1 MINQIE
7 NQIRDLKKELAEIK
21 KNQALLRL
29 QPCLGDLEIR
39 VKDEKMG
46 ELDGRVMAL
55 NETIRDL
62 TRRHQLLLSESAPR
76 TTYDLPRS
84 NRGS

>member
-1 MINQIE
+1 MINQLE
-7 NQIRDLKKELAEIK
+7 NQLRDLKKELAEVK

-39 VKDEKMG
+39 EKDEKMS
-46 ELDGRVMAL
+46 ELDGRATAL
-55 NETIRDL
+55 TETIRDL
-62 TRRHQLLLSESAPR
+62 TRKHQLLLSESAPR

>member
-84 NRGS
+84 KRGS

>member
-76 TTYDLPRS
+76 TTYISPGS
-84 NRGS
+84 NGAS